1 MINASRRKRAAIYV
15 GLGLVLYL
23 AFLVA
28 YTPATLLAEGAAR
41 LSNGA
46 LTLAQP
52 RGTLWRGTGEL
63 HGGGRAAG
71 ARHIG
76 TLQWRINPW
85 WLLAGRAQ
93 FSLQLNGPAA
103 RGQAAVRVARRRLS
117 VQGLDAALPA
127 NLASL
132 VYAPA
137 AFFEPRGTIELR
149 APSIDVSAAGLATNL
164 EAQWR
169 GAGGRFTG
177 PGSLGDYRIELNGQG
192 ETATIR
198 LNTLRGDLELTG
210 QGQWRV
216 TGDGAINFT
225 GSAVPRGN
233 AAQLEPLLRPLGRD
247 LGNGR
252 REIRFNGRFPLLQQL
267 GYS

>member
-1 MINASRRKRAAIYV
+1 MTDAAGRKRATFYV

-23 AFLVA
+23 AFLIA
-28 YTPATLLAEGAAR
+28 YAPATLLAEGATR

-46 LTLAQP
+46 LTLARP
-52 RGTLWRGTGEL
+52 SGTLWRGTGEL
-63 HGGGRAAG
+63 HAGARAAG
-71 ARHIG
+71 ARHVG
-76 TLQWRINPW
+76 TLAWRINPW
-85 WLLAGRAQ
+85 WLFAGRAQ
-93 FSLQLNGPAA
+93 FRLQLNGPAA
-103 RGQAAVRVARRRLS
+103 RGQAAVRVARNRLH
-117 VQGLDAALPA
+117 VHELDAALPA
-127 NLASL
+127 SFASL

-149 APSIDVSAAGLATNL
+149 APSIDVSATGLATNL

-198 LNTLRGDLELTG
+198 LSTHRGDLELTG

-225 GSAVPRGN
+225 GSAAPRGN
-233 AAQLEPLLRPLGRD
+233 AAQLEPLLRTLGPD

-252 REIRFNGRFPLLQQL
+252 REIRFNGRFPLVQQL